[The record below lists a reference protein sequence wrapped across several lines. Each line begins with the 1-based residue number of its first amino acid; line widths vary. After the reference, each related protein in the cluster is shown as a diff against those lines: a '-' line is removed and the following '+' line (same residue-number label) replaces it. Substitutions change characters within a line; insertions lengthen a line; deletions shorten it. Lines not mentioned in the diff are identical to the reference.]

1 MQAVSSAKWS
11 KRAPTTARKLLL
23 IKVGV
28 PVKWVLTAKFVFVE
42 NKFKFTMEGRRIF
55 NYRDF

>member
-11 KRAPTTARKLLL
+11 KRAPTTARKLL

-55 NYRDF
+55 NYGDF